1 MLFDTALTIVGV
13 LLLVGALS
21 CKISSRF
28 NLPTLLLFL
37 AAGAVAEYFMPIEGA
52 GFVKQINH
60 FGIISMAYILYSGG
74 LETDVAALR
83 GVSVRGGVL
92 AVPGVALTAFM
103 TGFGAYIIFCGRYP
117 LIWCLLLGAL
127 ISSTDAAAVFSILRG
142 RSVGLKGDLQPL
154 LEFESGS
161 NDPMAA
167 FLTVVM
173 CTLCAGGESGSF
185 LLEIP
190 LVFYRLGGG
199 VLMGILCGWAGKY
212 LFRIRLDFEGLYFV
226 LSVALVLLCYGAAQ
240 LVQTNGFMA
249 CYVCGVYMSG
259 AVYNYKRGLVKF
271 HNAVAWLMQVGL
283 FILLGFLA
291 SPEHLLKPGVWM
303 PGVALA
309 LLLMFAARPLAV
321 FICLAASRHNWREKL
336 LISWVGI
343 RGAAP
348 IVLTTF
354 PLAMG
359 VEHAEMMF
367 RLVFFMVILSVLIQ
381 GWTLMP
387 VARMLKMAKNVSS
400 RGARAP
406 LELEIMDDHCD
417 QEMKEFEV
425 VPGSELIGKTLAQIS
440 FPAGVLVTMIRRD
453 GKFAPAHGNS
463 KIAAGDG
470 LLIMAEQQLLTA
482 VEKRF
487 FYFR

>member
-1 MLFDTALTIVGV
+1 MVFDTALTIVGV

-37 AAGAVAEYFMPIEGA
+37 AAGAVAEYFMPVEGS
-52 GFVKQINH
+52 GFVEQINH

-83 GVSVRGGVL
+83 GVSLRGGIL
-92 AVPGVALTAFM
+92 AVFGVALTALV
-103 TGFGAYIIFCGRYP
+103 TGIGAYMVFAGKFP
-117 LIWCLLLGAL
+117 FLWCLLLGAL

-154 LEFESGS
+154 LELESGS

-167 FLTVVM
+167 FLTVVLCSL
-173 CTLCAGGESGSF
+173 CTGEAPDNF

-190 LVFYRLGGG
+190 MVFYRLGGG
-199 VLMGILCGWAGKY
+199 VLMGILFGWGGKY
-212 LFRIRLDFEGLYFV
+212 LFRVRLDFEGLYFV

-259 AVYNYKRGLVKF
+259 SVYNYKRGLVKF

-291 SPEHLLKPGVWM
+291 SPEHLVERGVWVPGV
-303 PGVALA
+303 VLA
-309 LLLMFAARPLAV
+309 LLLMFVARPV
-321 FICLAASRHNWREKL
+321 SIFICLSASRHNWREKL

-348 IVLTTF
+348 VVLATF

-387 VARMLKMAKNVSS
+387 VARLLKMAKNVSS

-406 LELEIMDDHCD
+406 LELEIMDGHCD

-425 VPGSELIGKTLAQIS
+425 PSASELVGKTLAEIS
-440 FPAGVLVTMIRRD
+440 FPPGVLVTMIRRD
-453 GKFAPAHGNS
+453 GKFTPAHGNS
-463 KIAAGDG
+463 KITAGDG
-470 LLIMAEQQLLTA
+470 LLIMAEAQLLTA

-487 FYFR
+487 FNF